1 MWSEQDNR
9 RLVEREAGQAKFH
22 GRIRSE
28 LLEST
33 ENQAVTFYQ

>member
-9 RLVEREAGQAKFH
+9 LVEREVGYAKFH
-22 GRIRSE
+22 GRIRPE